1 MPMHQDTEIEPLT
14 GLEVEAIEYFI
25 SFVQLLGL
33 PKSVGEIYGLL
44 FVAPEAIPM
53 DAVISRL
60 QISKGS
66 ASQGLAVL
74 RNLGAIEQVYV
85 PGDRRDHYR
94 PDFDLQRI
102 VSRFFRDKLEP
113 RLESGMAR
121 LKRMDEAAAGSDDS
135 VSNRIKVLMKWHTKG
150 AGVLPLLLS
159 LLDSDAQPILT
170 ELGKR

>member
-1 MPMHQDTEIEPLT
+1 MIGGMREAAEVAPLSR
-14 GLEVEAIEYFI
+14 LEVEAIEYFI

-44 FVAPEAIPM
+44 FVSPEAIPM
-53 DAVISRL
+53 DAVIARL

-74 RNLGAIEQVYV
+74 RNLGAVEQVYV

-102 VSRFFRDKLEP
+102 ASRFFRDKLEP
-113 RLESGMAR
+113 RLQSGTAR
-121 LKRMDEAAAGSDDS
+121 LSRMDEAAVGLGDG
-135 VSNRIKVLMKWHTKG
+135 VSTRIRALAKWHSKG
-150 AGVLPLLLS
+150 ADLLPALLT
-159 LLDSDAQPILT
+159 LLDN
-170 ELGKR
+170 

>member
-1 MPMHQDTEIEPLT
+1 MPIQSRVPHQPPVPQGAEVEPLS

-53 DAVISRL
+53 DTVMARL

-74 RNLGAIEQVYV
+74 RNLGAVEQVYV

-102 VSRFFRDKLEP
+102 VGRFYHDKLEP
-113 RLESGMAR
+113 RLQSGTAR
-121 LKRMDEAAAGSDDS
+121 LQRMDAAAAEMGEG
-135 VSNRIKVLMKWHTKG
+135 VANRIKALRRWHAKG
-150 AGVLPLLLS
+150 ANVLPVMLNLL
-159 LLDSDAQPILT
+159 
-170 ELGKR
+170 EG